1 MKNRFARI
9 RFICV
14 FIMLYLF
21 VNWSAY
27 SQNDPMKIKQNMIY
41 LEAGGMGGYGSINYE
56 RFVFIRQHLAFSVRA
71 GFSTVHWRDFTNTIN
86 PDLLFPIAINA
97 CLGND
102 HKLEMGIGQTFTSII
117 QASPNDFKPI
127 RTAERHTNF
136 QVGYRYQKQSGG
148 VFFRLAYTPFMEQ
161 NIRFRNWAGISVG
174 YAF

>member
-1 MKNRFARI
+1 MKNRFFRT

-117 QASPNDFKPI
+117 QASPNDFQANQDCRTTYKFPGWLPVSKNNREEFSSGWPI
-127 RTAERHTNF
+127 RLT
-136 QVGYRYQKQSGG
+136 
-148 VFFRLAYTPFMEQ
+148 
-161 NIRFRNWAGISVG
+161 
-174 YAF
+174 